1 MSPRACRATAF
12 RDAFSF
18 CFLVAAY
25 RCSGVGA
32 LPVCVCV
39 CGHARLA
46 VRRKPI
52 ELSEKYIGM
61 SGATIFAE
69 LMKEHEV
76 DHIFGYPGGAIL
88 PVFDAIHDAE
98 TFKFILTRTCLVR
111 APGCP
116 LCRSPAERCAAC
128 RARRS
133 RAGGGSRRP
142 GLRARDGQAWHCSRH
157 QRSWCVC
164 WNGSLLCHSRRLT
177 ILRMR
182 VVQVLPTRSHQ
193 CKTH

>member
-116 LCRSPAERCAAC
+116 LCRSPAERFVR
-128 RARRS
+128 RAV
-133 RAGGGSRRP
+133 RAGHEQGAGHAAQGYARVTGKP
-142 GLRARDGQAWHCSRH
+142 GIVLVTSGPGACIDTGVCSVIRG
-157 QRSWCVC
+157 V
-164 WNGSLLCHSRRLT
+164 
-177 ILRMR
+177 
-182 VVQVLPTRSHQ
+182 
-193 CKTH
+193 